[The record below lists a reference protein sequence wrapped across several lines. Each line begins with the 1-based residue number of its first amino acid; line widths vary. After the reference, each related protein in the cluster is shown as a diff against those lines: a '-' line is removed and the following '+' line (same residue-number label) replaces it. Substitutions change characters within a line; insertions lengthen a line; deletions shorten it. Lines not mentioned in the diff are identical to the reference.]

1 MKITGSCPVEES
13 SKPSRIG
20 TIDSI
25 ASVTIRPYELR
36 LEKNGDQDKVAP
48 ILEITTRLIQY
59 VRQRSP
65 EKLCQASVITSKS
78 YEPEL
83 IKYCRAL

>member
-13 SKPSRIG
+13 STPSRIG

-25 ASVTIRPYELR
+25 AIRPYELR